1 MGMGDVDDRDVRRI
15 VRAENGGPGG
25 SAGQGVGT
33 LGRLGTFSFQASK
46 NLNAGEGGAIVTN
59 DAEVAE
65 VVWSLHNVGR
75 EMADFK
81 TGQYVR
87 IEGAVVNKESREV
100 SPAYSVRDILPASPR
115 Q

>member
-1 MGMGDVDDRDVRRI
+1 MDMLAKLTGRRLI
-15 VRAENGGPGG
+15 VGALFLIGFLLATGRAEAVPAFARKYGMVCTGCHEAWP
-25 SAGQGVGT
+25 V
-33 LGRLGTFSFQASK
+33 
-46 NLNAGEGGAIVTN
+46 LN
-59 DAEVAE
+59 
-65 VVWSLHNVGR
+65 NVGR
-75 EMADFK
+75 EMADYK

>member
-1 MGMGDVDDRDVRRI
+1 ML
-15 VRAENGGPGG
+15 AH
-25 SAGQGVGT
+25 
-33 LGRLGTFSFQASK
+33 RLLADPES
-46 NLNAGEGGAIVTN
+46 
-59 DAEVAE
+59 DA
-65 VVWSLHNVGR
+65 VVVEDVGR
-75 EMADFK
+75 EMADYK